1 MLVHSKHLTK
11 KQNLKPIIDESCSF
25 EESQSITIIP
35 ESPKSV
41 NYFLE
46 YLQLW
51 KAKLSFMVVV
61 TTIGSY
67 LCIEN
72 KLDKKSFWLGLGTF
86 LQAGCANSI
95 NQVMEVKLDA
105 MMNRTKQRPLVLNR
119 IGNLHAI
126 LQAITVGG
134 LGTWIL
140 YDKCH
145 PYTAYLG
152 VLNILIYDFM
162 YTPLK
167 TRHWIN
173 TWIGTLNGSLPTLM
187 GCIAAKQEFFNIPS
201 IYLFLSMY
209 LWQIPHFMAICYK
222 CRTDYSNAGY
232 QMLSIQDKN
241 HASIQSIFHSA
252 LFFPLFFYMSYKNYT
267 PWWFFLSSSYIT
279 YKWMLKPSIEFY
291 KNVDNDNSTES
302 ANNLFWGSLKHLSVL
317 FVTQGVAFCW
327 EKVKSYFK

>member
-1 MLVHSKHLTK
+1 MQKVVKNSVVQKVK
-11 KQNLKPIIDESCSF
+11 RKEDEKVCDWEDSV
-25 EESQSITIIP
+25 TIQT
-35 ESPKSV
+35 SPTAPVTV
-41 NYFLE
+41 NYLVE

-72 KLDKKSFWLGLGTF
+72 KIDGKCLWLGLGTF

-95 NQVMEVKLDA
+95 NQVMEVNLDSL
-105 MMNRTKQRPLVLNR
+105 MNRTKQRPLVLNKL
-119 IGNLHAI
+119 GKLHAI
-126 LQAITVGG
+126 IQAILVGG
-134 LGTWIL
+134 VGTWIL

-145 PYTAYLG
+145 PWTSYLG
-152 VLNILIYDFM
+152 VLNILIYDFI

-173 TWIGTLNGSLPTLM
+173 TWVGTLNGSIPPLM
-187 GCIAAKQEFFNIPS
+187 GCITSKQEFLNIPS

-222 CRTDYSNAGY
+222 CRTDYSTAGY
-232 QMLSIQDKN
+232 QMLSIQDKK
-241 HASIQSIFHSA
+241 HASIQSIIHSS
-252 LFFPLFFYMSYKNYT
+252 LFFPLFFYLSYKNIT
-267 PWWFFLSSSYIT
+267 PWWFFASSSFFT

-291 KNVDNDNSTES
+291 QNVETQNSTES
-302 ANNLFWGSLKHLSVL
+302 ANNLFWGSLKHLSVI
-317 FVTQGVAFCW
+317 FVSQGVAFCW
-327 EKVKSYFK
+327 EKIKSYFG